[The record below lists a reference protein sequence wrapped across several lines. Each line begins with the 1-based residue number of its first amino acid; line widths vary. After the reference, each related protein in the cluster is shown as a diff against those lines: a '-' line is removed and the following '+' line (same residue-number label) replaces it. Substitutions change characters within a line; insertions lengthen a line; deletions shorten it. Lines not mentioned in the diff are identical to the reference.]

1 VGALADNPR
10 TMRTPRAILSAV
22 LIAAGLLTLVG
33 GGLAEE
39 SGGTAV
45 SIELP
50 GTIDPATERWLDEAL
65 GDAADSGAEVVILRI
80 DTPGGLD
87 TSMRE
92 MVKDIVAAP
101 MPVIAYVSP
110 DGARAASAGLFVVQA
125 ADVAAMAPQTNIGAA
140 SPVSITGGDVDEV
153 LGQKIENDA
162 GAYVRALAEGHG
174 RNGDLAEEMVTDAVS
189 VTSSEAER
197 EGLIDIVVGSE
208 RELLDELDGFQVEGP
223 KAQRLE
229 TAGLVIEQRDMPL
242 QYDLLQILVN
252 PTVSYLLLIG
262 GLMGLAIELFAGGGL
277 IAPGVLGALSLL
289 LGAYGTALLPV
300 TFVGVLLLIA
310 GIGLIVAEAHLPTHG
325 ILGGAGIASL
335 VVSGLL
341 LYDTDSDAFEVSV
354 PVVIVTG
361 VVLGG
366 FAAFAVQRTVL
377 AHREPARTGWEDRSP
392 RLARSSS
399 RERCGGRVPSTRR
412 PPSIAGIESAWS
424 RWTVSPCSSARRA
437 RPVPRPGRKPRKEP
451 CSGRSACDHRDCGR
465 HPVHPARVR
474 DQGAT

>member
-1 VGALADNPR
+1 
-10 TMRTPRAILSAV
+10 
-22 LIAAGLLTLVG
+22 
-33 GGLAEE
+33 
-39 SGGTAV
+39 
-45 SIELP
+45 
-50 GTIDPATERWLDEAL
+50 
-65 GDAADSGAEVVILRI
+65 VILRI

-92 MVKDIVAAP
+92 MVQDILAAP

-140 SPVSITGGDVDEV
+140 SPVSIGGGDVDDV

-189 VTSSEAER
+189 VTSQEALDER
-197 EGLIDIVVGSE
+197 LIDAIAGDE

-223 KAQRLE
+223 KAQRLATDGLPIE
-229 TAGLVIEQRDMPL
+229 TKDMPL

-252 PTVSYLLLIG
+252 PTVAYLLLIA

-300 TFVGVLLLIA
+300 TFVGVLLLVLGVA
-310 GIGLIVAEAHLPTHG
+310 LIVAEAHLPTHG
-325 ILGGAGIASL
+325 ILGAAGVGAL

-341 LYDTDSDAFEVSV
+341 LFDTDSDALEVSV
-354 PVVIVTG
+354 PVVIATG
-361 VVLGG
+361 LLLGG
-366 FAAFAVQRTVL
+366 LIAFAVQKSVQ
-377 AHREPARTGWEDRSP
+377 AHRSPALTGWEE
-392 RLARSSS
+392 LLG
-399 RERCGGRVPSTRR
+399 EVGEVRVPL
-412 PPSIAGIESAWS
+412 
-424 RWTVSPCSSARRA
+424 SPVGQVFVEGALWRA
-437 RPVPRPGRKPRKEP
+437 RPAEDGVTLDRGY
-451 CSGRSACDHRDCGR
+451 
-465 HPVHPARVR
+465 RVR
-474 DQGAT
+474 VESVDGLTLLVRPVGTEDANQPEGAEEGVV

>member
-1 VGALADNPR
+1 
-10 TMRTPRAILSAV
+10 MRRVRLVLSGL
-22 LIAAGLLTLVG
+22 LIATGLLTLAG
-33 GGLAEE
+33 GGLAQE
-39 SGGTAV
+39 SDGTAY

-50 GTIDPATERWLDEAL
+50 GTVDPATERWLDEAL
-65 GDAADSGAEVVILRI
+65 GDAADSGAEVAILRI

-87 TSMRE
+87 SSMRE

-189 VTSSEAER
+189 VTAPEAER
-197 EGLIDIVVGSE
+197 EGLIDVVAGSE
-208 RELLDELDGFQVEGP
+208 RELLAELDGFQVQGP

-229 TAGLVIEQRDMPL
+229 TADLVIEQRDMPL

-300 TFVGVLLLIA
+300 TLVGVLLLVA

-325 ILGGAGIASL
+325 ILGGAGVASL

-377 AHREPARTGWEDRSP
+377 AHREPARTGWEELIGEVGEVRVP
-392 RLARSSS
+392 LAPVGQVFVEGALWRARSADEGTTLD
-399 RERCGGRVPSTRR
+399 RGYRVRV
-412 PPSIAGIESAWS
+412 ESVDGL
-424 RWTVSPCSSARRA
+424 TLLV
-437 RPVPRPGRKPRKEP
+437 RPVG
-451 CSGRSACDHRDCGR
+451 
-465 HPVHPARVR
+465 PAPAEAREKAEE
-474 DQGAT
+474 GAV

>member
-1 VGALADNPR
+1 
-10 TMRTPRAILSAV
+10 MRQLRLVLSAL
-22 LIAAGLLTLVG
+22 LISAGLLTLAAG
-33 GGLAEE
+33 GPAQE
-39 SGGTAV
+39 SGGIAY

-50 GTIDPATERWLDEAL
+50 GTVDPATQRWLGEAL
-65 GDAADSGAEVVILRI
+65 DDAADSGAEVAIVRI

-87 TSMRE
+87 SSMRD
-92 MVKDIVAAP
+92 MVQDIIAAP

-110 DGARAASAGLFVVQA
+110 DGARAASAGLFVVEA

-140 SPVSITGGDVDEV
+140 SPVTITGGDVDDV

-162 GAYVRALAEGHG
+162 GAFVRALAEGHG
-174 RNGDLAEEMVTDAVS
+174 RNGDLAERMVTDAVS
-189 VTSSEAER
+189 VPASEAEAK
-197 EGLIDIVVGSE
+197 GLIDVVAGSE
-208 RELLDELDGFQVEGP
+208 RELLDELNGFRVQGP

-229 TAGLVIEQRDMPL
+229 TADLVIEHHDMPL

-262 GLMGLAIELFAGGGL
+262 GLMGLAIELFSGGGL

-300 TFVGVLLLIA
+300 TLVGILLLVA

-325 ILGGAGIASL
+325 ILGGAGVAAL

-377 AHREPARTGWEDRSP
+377 AHREPARTGWEE
-392 RLARSSS
+392 LIG
-399 RERCGGRVPSTRR
+399 EVGEVRVPLA
-412 PPSIAGIESAWS
+412 PVGQVFVEGALW
-424 RWTVSPCSSARRA
+424 RA
-437 RPVPRPGRKPRKEP
+437 RPLDEGTTLDRGY
-451 CSGRSACDHRDCGR
+451 
-465 HPVHPARVR
+465 RVR
-474 DQGAT
+474 VESVDGLTLLVRPAGPAGAETRQKAEEGAV